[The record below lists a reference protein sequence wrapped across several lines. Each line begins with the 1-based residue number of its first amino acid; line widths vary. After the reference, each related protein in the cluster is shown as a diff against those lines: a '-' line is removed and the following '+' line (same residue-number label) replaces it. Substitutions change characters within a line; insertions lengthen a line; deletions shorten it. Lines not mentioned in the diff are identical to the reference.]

1 MKIIDLTCTKCGS
14 NLQINY
20 EDSMT
25 TAYCQYC
32 GQKILLDPEEIEINV
47 RHSGTIRHEN
57 INVTEDKT
65 KTEIGKEIVA
75 AVALVGPWLLIMGG
89 TILLIFLH
97 DAGIL

>member
-20 EDSMT
+20 EDGMT

-32 GQKILLDPEEIEINV
+32 GQKILLDPEAIESNV

-57 INVTEDKT
+57 INMTEDKT

-75 AVALVGPWLLIMGG
+75 AVALIGPVLLLLGG
-89 TILLIFLH
+89 WVLIIFLI
-97 DAGIL
+97 GS